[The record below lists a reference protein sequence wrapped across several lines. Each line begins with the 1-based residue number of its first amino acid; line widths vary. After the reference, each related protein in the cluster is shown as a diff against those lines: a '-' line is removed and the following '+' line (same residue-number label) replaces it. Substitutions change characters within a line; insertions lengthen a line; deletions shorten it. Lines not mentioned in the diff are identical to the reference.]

1 MELHTDL
8 HNPLEQ
14 AYNSV
19 GARLT
24 QSLSFCYE
32 RRTSHMA
39 HNFGEQEL
47 ADYLFDRI
55 IVNCPTCLDTK
66 CLRVACLKVAE
77 ELLEDA
83 EIAYKLA
90 PVSDGG
96 A

>member
-1 MELHTDL
+1 
-8 HNPLEQ
+8 
-14 AYNSV
+14 
-19 GARLT
+19 
-24 QSLSFCYE
+24 
-32 RRTSHMA
+32 MA
-39 HNFGEQEL
+39 HTFGEQDL
-47 ADYLFDRI
+47 ADYLFDRL

-83 EIAYKLA
+83 EIVYKLA

>member
-1 MELHTDL
+1 MRRG
-8 HNPLEQ
+8 Q
-14 AYNSV
+14 VS
-19 GARLT
+19 RI
-24 QSLSFCYE
+24 LSFSYT
-32 RRTSHMA
+32 RRTSGMA
-39 HNFGEQEL
+39 HNLGEQEL

-55 IVNCPTCLDTK
+55 IVNCPTCLDTR

-83 EIAYKLA
+83 EVTYKLA

>member
-1 MELHTDL
+1 
-8 HNPLEQ
+8 
-14 AYNSV
+14 
-19 GARLT
+19 
-24 QSLSFCYE
+24 
-32 RRTSHMA
+32 
-39 HNFGEQEL
+39 
-47 ADYLFDRI
+47 
-55 IVNCPTCLDTK
+55 VNCPTCLDTK

>member
-1 MELHTDL
+1 M
-8 HNPLEQ
+8 PWGQ
-14 AYNSV
+14 
-19 GARLT
+19 GLT
-24 QSLSFCYE
+24 QSLGFFIE
-32 RRTSHMA
+32 RRTIGMA
-39 HNFGEQEL
+39 HTFGEQEL

-55 IVNCPTCLDTK
+55 IVNCPTCLDTR

-83 EIAYKLA
+83 DIVYKLA